1 MAISTIDNNGVNLGQ
16 LGNRNLII
24 NGAMQVAQRGT
35 SSTTDGYQT
44 VDRFRS
50 GLGEGTATLSQESL
64 TSGDPYDLGF
74 RKFHRITNT
83 AGSSS
88 NATRR
93 RIYTTI
99 EAQDLASKGWNY
111 TSSSSYITLSFW
123 VRSSLSGTYYIY
135 LQTMDGTN
143 KNYTMSFALTAN
155 TWTKV
160 VKHIS
165 GDSGITINNDNGAGM
180 RVHVMANF
188 GTDFTGTMSTDTWG
202 NMSNTNRTPDDTTGW
217 YSTTGATY
225 DITGV
230 QLEVGDTAT
239 PFEHRS
245 YGDELAKC
253 QRYYYAFI
261 NAGSGGEAWVT
272 TASCYNTTNAYGGV
286 RFPVTMRT
294 IPTLIQ
300 YIGTDVWQFYNVNS
314 SDRFDSFT
322 LFGSPQT
329 TISSAMIYNTDT
341 ISITAGHSGNFQ
353 GGNTACYLHFD
364 AEL

>member
-123 VRSSLSGTYYIY
+123 VRSSVSGTYYIY

-202 NMSNTNRTPDDTTGW
+202 NMSNTNRIPDDTTGW

-253 QRYYYAFI
+253 QRYYHSSDEADSWIMAFDVTSGQGYYGTI
-261 NAGSGGEAWVT
+261 PLSPTMRANPTIIWSNESHSNFDGLNNFRSYPTRFGFFDTATGSGRG
-272 TASCYNTTNAYGGV
+272 
-286 RFPVTMRT
+286 
-294 IPTLIQ
+294 L
-300 YIGTDVWQFYNVNS
+300 WQFEWV
-314 SDRFDSFT
+314 
-322 LFGSPQT
+322 
-329 TISSAMIYNTDT
+329 A
-341 ISITAGHSGNFQ
+341 
-353 GGNTACYLHFD
+353 D

>member
-1 MAISTIDNNGVNLGQ
+1 MTKARQLAD
-16 LGNRNLII
+16 LGNAYDDGALSNRNMVT
-24 NGAMQVAQRGT
+24 NGSMAVAQRGT
-35 SSTTDGYQT
+35 SSTSSGYQT
-44 VDRFRS
+44 VDRFQS

-123 VRSSLSGTYYIY
+123 VRSSVSGTYYIY

-180 RVHVMANF
+180 RVHVMTNF
-188 GTDFTGTMSTDTWG
+188 GTDFTGTMSTDTWA
-202 NMSNTNRTPDDTTGW
+202 NMSNTIRTPDDTTGW

-253 QRYYYAFI
+253 QRYYQGSGRLIQTGDGVCAYLQASSLLPVEMRVTPTAVI
-261 NAGSGGEAWVT
+261 KDNAGNTGKVSADSSNNINGFVSGLQA
-272 TASCYNTTNAYGGV
+272 
-286 RFPVTMRT
+286 TM
-294 IPTLIQ
+294 IAAGANNSV
-300 YIGTDVWQFYNVNS
+300 IGTNVFMS
-314 SDRFDSFT
+314 VHFT
-322 LFGSPQT
+322 L
-329 TISSAMIYNTDT
+329 
-341 ISITAGHSGNFQ
+341 
-353 GGNTACYLHFD
+353 D

>member
-123 VRSSLSGTYYIY
+123 VRSSVSGTYYIY

-253 QRYYYAFI
+253 QRYYHSSDEADSWIMAFDVTSGQGYYGTI
-261 NAGSGGEAWVT
+261 PLSPTMRANPTIIWSNESHSNFDGLNNFRSYPTRFGFFDTATGSGRG
-272 TASCYNTTNAYGGV
+272 
-286 RFPVTMRT
+286 
-294 IPTLIQ
+294 L
-300 YIGTDVWQFYNVNS
+300 WQFEWV
-314 SDRFDSFT
+314 
-322 LFGSPQT
+322 
-329 TISSAMIYNTDT
+329 A
-341 ISITAGHSGNFQ
+341 
-353 GGNTACYLHFD
+353 D